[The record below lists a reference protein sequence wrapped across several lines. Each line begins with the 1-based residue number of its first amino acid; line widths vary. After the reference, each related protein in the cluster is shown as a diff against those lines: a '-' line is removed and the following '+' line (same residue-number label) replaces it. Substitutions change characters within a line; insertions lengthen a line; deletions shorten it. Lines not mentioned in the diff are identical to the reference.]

1 MNEWIK
7 DAQFPDCGEKKP
19 VQYGSD
25 LAVVGPGQL
34 VLKLGFNMVMVF
46 VATLTKA
53 NFWNSNSN
61 FELREEE
68 RNLFFY
74 IAVSYECV
82 VEDSQQWLTIDLFK

>member
-1 MNEWIK
+1 
-7 DAQFPDCGEKKP
+7 
-19 VQYGSD
+19 
-25 LAVVGPGQL
+25 
-34 VLKLGFNMVMVF
+34 MVMVF